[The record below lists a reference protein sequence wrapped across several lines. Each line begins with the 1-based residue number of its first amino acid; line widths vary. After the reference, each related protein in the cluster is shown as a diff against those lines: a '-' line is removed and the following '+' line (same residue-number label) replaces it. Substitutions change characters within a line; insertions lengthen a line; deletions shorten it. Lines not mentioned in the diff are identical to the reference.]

1 MPLYSREDA
10 EKACIEAIERARAV
24 NNNTADKQYKIKV
37 DEFTVYGSLL
47 YGNDPFVHNVNVFIQ
62 FHNST
67 EDAVPEDQW
76 EAVSYI
82 RGYDPNVE
90 EKGIVRLHWQKKQEY
105 YAHLNTNFVIIS
117 NGEFDEEAFEW
128 LKEELVGIH
137 DIVADKLAHH
147 EKYPE
152 KITLQKKE
160 PKKKKRKRKKKKLTK
175 AEALQ
180 KKKLRQA
187 RKLARA
193 LAAQEEPQP
202 IPEPIPEQK
211 KPEPTITPKPKQNI
225 PQQKKNAAQQKPVN
239 KKPYHKGGSKNTN
252 GHPQNN
258 KKPRDPNKP
267 RRSRGSRTLT
277 MRW

>member
-37 DEFTVYGSLL
+37 DELTVYGSLL

-137 DIVADKLAHH
+137 DIVADKLAHP

-160 PKKKKRKRKKKKLTK
+160 PKKKILN
-175 AEALQ
+175 L
-180 KKKLRQA
+180 
-187 RKLARA
+187 
-193 LAAQEEPQP
+193 
-202 IPEPIPEQK
+202 IIVM
-211 KPEPTITPKPKQNI
+211 NI
-225 PQQKKNAAQQKPVN
+225 LK
-239 KKPYHKGGSKNTN
+239 
-252 GHPQNN
+252 
-258 KKPRDPNKP
+258 
-267 RRSRGSRTLT
+267 
-277 MRW
+277 